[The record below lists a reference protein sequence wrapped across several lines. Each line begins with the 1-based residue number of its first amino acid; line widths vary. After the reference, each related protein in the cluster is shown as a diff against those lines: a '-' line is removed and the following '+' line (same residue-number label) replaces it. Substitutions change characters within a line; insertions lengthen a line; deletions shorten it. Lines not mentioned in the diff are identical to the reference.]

1 MMELRNRKLE
11 LQLRN
16 RKLVLHSKLVLR
28 SMKERS
34 SSSRT
39 NERANLASCSKELR
53 RSTKEQLRNRKL
65 VLHNRMLGL
74 RSRKLVQRHI
84 RKLGLRS
91 HKLVLH
97 SNRCRNRSYTIFR
110 TGQPMRSPR

>member
-1 MMELRNRKLE
+1 MMELRNRKLG

-28 SMKERS
+28 SMTIRS
-34 SSSRT
+34 SSWRT
-39 NERANLASCSKELR
+39 SERANLASCSKVLR
-53 RSTKEQLRNRKL
+53 RSTKAQLRNRML
-65 VLHNRMLGL
+65 VLRHN
-74 RSRKLVQRHI
+74 

-97 SNRCRNRSYTIFR
+97 SNRCRKSSYTIFR
-110 TGQPMRSPR
+110 TGQPMRSPK